1 MTVQNDLL
9 MCIMTFINNK
19 KNSKT
24 LIMEIQQ
31 LITTCVKR

>member
-19 KNSKT
+19 KNSKN
-24 LIMEIQQ
+24 LVIEIQQ